1 MTRIHKL
8 AVLLSAAVLASCGE
22 NAVQDIT
29 GPLPSAR
36 IKFFN
41 FGVNAPGVNF
51 YAGANKITA
60 ISSTT
65 GTESTTGTAQGGVGL
80 GGFYSAIAP
89 GAYDF
94 AAKIAATVDKDLA
107 VSTVNFTI
115 ADGKFYSF
123 YTSGIYDATAK
134 RVESFILEDP
144 LPPAMDFT
152 QSNVRFVN
160 AIPNSQPQVLWI
172 KNTVTGVET
181 AVGSTGVAYKAGSA
195 FVPTGQ
201 AVYDLRV
208 TAVGGTTNLYVR
220 TGVSFNAGRVY
231 TVAGR
236 GDMTV
241 TSTTSANRPQLDN
254 TANR

>member
-1 MTRIHKL
+1 MNTKL
-8 AVLLSAAVLASCGE
+8 TIAVLLSAAALASCGE

-29 GPLPSAR
+29 GPLPTSR

-41 FGVNAPGVNF
+41 FGVGAPGVNF

-65 GTESTTGTAQGGVGL
+65 GTESTNGTAQGGVGL
-80 GGFYSAIAP
+80 GGFYSALAP
-89 GAYDF
+89 GAYAF
-94 AAKIAATVDKDLA
+94 SAKIAATVDKDLA
-107 VSTVNFTI
+107 VSTVNSTLE
-115 ADGKFYSF
+115 DGKFYSF
-123 YTSGIYDATAK
+123 YTSGIYNTTAK
-134 RVESFILEDP
+134 SIESFVIEDP
-144 LPPAMDFT
+144 VPASFDFT
-152 QSNVRFVN
+152 QTQVRFVN
-160 AIPNSQPQVLWI
+160 AISNSQPQVLYI

-181 AVGSTGVAYKAGSA
+181 PVGATGVAYKAGSA
-195 FVPTGQ
+195 FVATTQ

-220 TGVSFNAGRVY
+220 TAVSFNAGRVY
-231 TVAGR
+231 TVGGR

-241 TSTTSANRPQLDN
+241 TSTTSANRPQLDV